1 MVTIRPSLLLRLR
14 QCLALILGA
23 LHLPYDLIEDA
34 KRLFIGPHNKALQ
47 TKGDHALW
55 KFSVSRF
62 REQEGPQGF
71 LFLKNPARKRQL
83 RMRRSLPLCG
93 FLINRGKRQNAA
105 NASAISLV
113 IVILALSVQHSLYS
127 FTHNFGPP
135 KRALKRAF
143 VPGCWQRFCRHA
155 PSPKATAVHVLKL

>member
-1 MVTIRPSLLLRLR
+1 MDLIRPSLLRLC

-34 KRLFIGPHNKALQ
+34 KRMFIGPHNKALQ
-47 TKGDHALW
+47 TKGDYALW

-62 REQEGPQGF
+62 REQEGPKGF

-93 FLINRGKRQNAA
+93 FLIKRGKRQYAA
-105 NASAISLV
+105 KAPAISLV
-113 IVILALSVQHSLYS
+113 IVILALAVQQALYS
-127 FTHNFGPP
+127 FTQNFGPP
-135 KRALKRAF
+135 KRVLKRAF
-143 VPGCWQRFCRHA
+143 KPGRWQRYCRNA
-155 PSPKATAVHVLKL
+155 PSPKAKAVHVLKL